1 MLASFP
7 IALPSWAAPRYR
19 VITGSACGAVQL
31 CLEQNV
37 TEAQH
42 EIALMKRV
50 GQGDARAYRELSER
64 HLRSIVAYAD
74 RLLGQPAEAEDVAQ
88 ETFLRLWKDAGRW
101 QPRARLST
109 WLHRMAHN
117 LCIDR
122 LRKRRETSPEHL
134 DRQSAGDRPSTLLAR
149 KQIAQQVD
157 AALHGLPERQRAAI
171 QLVHYQ
177 GLTNIETA
185 EVLDVGVEAVESL
198 LSRARKTLRE
208 RLADLQ
214 DSQQPEGQ

>member
-109 WLHRMAHN
+109 WLRNTMKSSRRRISSREWSRNWRRAPIYE
-117 LCIDR
+117 LC
-122 LRKRRETSPEHL
+122 
-134 DRQSAGDRPSTLLAR
+134 G
-149 KQIAQQVD
+149 
-157 AALHGLPERQRAAI
+157 
-171 QLVHYQ
+171 
-177 GLTNIETA
+177 
-185 EVLDVGVEAVESL
+185 
-198 LSRARKTLRE
+198 
-208 RLADLQ
+208 
-214 DSQQPEGQ
+214 